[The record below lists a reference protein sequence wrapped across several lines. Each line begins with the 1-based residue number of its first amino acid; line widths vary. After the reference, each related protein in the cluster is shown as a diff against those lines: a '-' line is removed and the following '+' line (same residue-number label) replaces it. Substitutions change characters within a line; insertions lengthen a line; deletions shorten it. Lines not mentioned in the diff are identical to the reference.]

1 MVQSNQSNLVALLCY
16 LGMWLTGIIFLIAEK
31 KDRFIRF
38 HAWQSII
45 TFGGLTI
52 IEFIFAPLVPIIG
65 VLVTILMLV
74 LWFIL
79 MIRAYQGQAY
89 KLPLVGDWAESQAN
103 R

>member
-1 MVQSNQSNLVALLCY
+1 MVQSNLVALLCY
-16 LGMWLTGIIFLIAEK
+16 LGMWLTGIVFLIAEK
-31 KDRFIRF
+31 EDRFIRF

-52 IEFIFAPLVPIIG
+52 IELIFASLVPIIG

-103 R
+103 K